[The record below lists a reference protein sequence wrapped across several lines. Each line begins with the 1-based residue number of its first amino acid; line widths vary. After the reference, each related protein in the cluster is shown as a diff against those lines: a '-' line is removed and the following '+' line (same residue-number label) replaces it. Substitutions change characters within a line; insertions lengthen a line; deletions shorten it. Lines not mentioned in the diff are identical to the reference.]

1 MERSDLG
8 IVQPLRGTSDRN
20 NHMGEGPQ
28 FSRLCAG
35 TRADHEKAIGSCAI
49 DCVAILA
56 TGRQGGY
63 RVDETRIIPFNQEIV
78 MKIWNK
84 PQVREQAVGMEVTAY
99 LPADIDL
106 I

>member
-1 MERSDLG
+1 MLLARVWS
-8 IVQPLRGTSDRN
+8 IVYPTLSKQKQP
-20 NHMGEGPQ
+20 Q
-28 FSRLCAG
+28 
-35 TRADHEKAIGSCAI
+35 
-49 DCVAILA
+49 
-56 TGRQGGY
+56 Q
-63 RVDETRIIPFNQEIV
+63 ETI

>member
-1 MERSDLG
+1 MGTLLTHG
-8 IVQPLRGTSDRN
+8 PLTKTLFVRVLRLMYLSQQRN
-20 NHMGEGPQ
+20 GNPP
-28 FSRLCAG
+28 
-35 TRADHEKAIGSCAI
+35 T
-49 DCVAILA
+49 A
-56 TGRQGGY
+56 TKF
-63 RVDETRIIPFNQEIV
+63 EEIV

>member
-1 MERSDLG
+1 MSLVIE
-8 IVQPLRGTSDRN
+8 
-20 NHMGEGPQ
+20 
-28 FSRLCAG
+28 
-35 TRADHEKAIGSCAI
+35 
-49 DCVAILA
+49 
-56 TGRQGGY
+56 
-63 RVDETRIIPFNQEIV
+63 VDTPPNLKQLKELI

>member
-1 MERSDLG
+1 M
-8 IVQPLRGTSDRN
+8 TSHQGSSAAAETLPRN
-20 NHMGEGPQ
+20 I
-28 FSRLCAG
+28 R
-35 TRADHEKAIGSCAI
+35 
-49 DCVAILA
+49 
-56 TGRQGGY
+56 
-63 RVDETRIIPFNQEIV
+63 EIV

>member
-1 MERSDLG
+1 MCDWAVS
-8 IVQPLRGTSDRN
+8 RGNIARGRCRGN
-20 NHMGEGPQ
+20 
-28 FSRLCAG
+28 L
-35 TRADHEKAIGSCAI
+35 DHEKAIGACA
-49 DCVAILA
+49 VNFLL
-56 TGRQGGY
+56 R
-63 RVDETRIIPFNQEIV
+63 RHDEITQQETI

>member
-1 MERSDLG
+1 MHRVAARNIGLHGAWVILG
-8 IVQPLRGTSDRN
+8 GVIQWMNVLT
-20 NHMGEGPQ
+20 
-28 FSRLCAG
+28 L
-35 TRADHEKAIGSCAI
+35 IGGS
-49 DCVAILA
+49 
-56 TGRQGGY
+56 T
-63 RVDETRIIPFNQEIV
+63 

>member
-1 MERSDLG
+1 MYLS
-8 IVQPLRGTSDRN
+8 QQRN
-20 NHMGEGPQ
+20 GNPP
-28 FSRLCAG
+28 
-35 TRADHEKAIGSCAI
+35 T
-49 DCVAILA
+49 A
-56 TGRQGGY
+56 TKF
-63 RVDETRIIPFNQEIV
+63 EEIV

>member
-1 MERSDLG
+1 
-8 IVQPLRGTSDRN
+8 
-20 NHMGEGPQ
+20 MG
-28 FSRLCAG
+28 L
-35 TRADHEKAIGSCAI
+35 
-49 DCVAILA
+49 
-56 TGRQGGY
+56 QGGLRPITPSSRKRY
-63 RVDETRIIPFNQEIV
+63 LIVHKAFGMSHVIGVAPPSTAAKTNKFKEIV

>member
-1 MERSDLG
+1 MQLGRRTERSRKCYWRVSG
-8 IVQPLRGTSDRN
+8 
-20 NHMGEGPQ
+20 
-28 FSRLCAG
+28 RLC
-35 TRADHEKAIGSCAI
+35 TKRPRNKPNP
-49 DCVAILA
+49 V
-56 TGRQGGY
+56 Q
-63 RVDETRIIPFNQEIV
+63 ETI

>member
-1 MERSDLG
+1 MCSGVYVLKLTDLELN
-8 IVQPLRGTSDRN
+8 PL
-20 NHMGEGPQ
+20 
-28 FSRLCAG
+28 
-35 TRADHEKAIGSCAI
+35 K
-49 DCVAILA
+49 
-56 TGRQGGY
+56 
-63 RVDETRIIPFNQEIV
+63 ETI

>member
-1 MERSDLG
+1 VPWERTGVVALKF
-8 IVQPLRGTSDRN
+8 IATSNWRN
-20 NHMGEGPQ
+20 
-28 FSRLCAG
+28 A
-35 TRADHEKAIGSCAI
+35 
-49 DCVAILA
+49 
-56 TGRQGGY
+56 
-63 RVDETRIIPFNQEIV
+63 

>member
-1 MERSDLG
+1 MD
-8 IVQPLRGTSDRN
+8 
-20 NHMGEGPQ
+20 EGH
-28 FSRLCAG
+28 L
-35 TRADHEKAIGSCAI
+35 TLIGGNI
-49 DCVAILA
+49 
-56 TGRQGGY
+56 
-63 RVDETRIIPFNQEIV
+63 

>member
-1 MERSDLG
+1 MGLQTKFTSSSPLYRPAFAARS
-8 IVQPLRGTSDRN
+8 QKRTQNTQR
-20 NHMGEGPQ
+20 
-28 FSRLCAG
+28 SRKCYWHVFNRFCMSLVI
-35 TRADHEKAIGSCAI
+35 E
-49 DCVAILA
+49 
-56 TGRQGGY
+56 
-63 RVDETRIIPFNQEIV
+63 VDTPPNLKQLKELI

>member
-1 MERSDLG
+1 M
-8 IVQPLRGTSDRN
+8 IVRKR
-20 NHMGEGPQ
+20 
-28 FSRLCAG
+28 FSIAHVIG
-35 TRADHEKAIGSCAI
+35 VAPPSTAVKANK
-49 DCVAILA
+49 
-56 TGRQGGY
+56 
-63 RVDETRIIPFNQEIV
+63 FKEIV

>member
-1 MERSDLG
+1 MGLQDRRRPFTHRSRKRYL
-8 IVQPLRGTSDRN
+8 IVRKRFCIPHVIGVAPPST
-20 NHMGEGPQ
+20 
-28 FSRLCAG
+28 AV
-35 TRADHEKAIGSCAI
+35 KANK
-49 DCVAILA
+49 
-56 TGRQGGY
+56 
-63 RVDETRIIPFNQEIV
+63 FKEIV

>member
-1 MERSDLG
+1 MGQGPGISSTLG
-8 IVQPLRGTSDRN
+8 SATGAVLGAGHTHGSRKSYWRVCG
-20 NHMGEGPQ
+20 
-28 FSRLCAG
+28 RLCTTHLNRWVRPPNAESQ
-35 TRADHEKAIGSCAI
+35 TS
-49 DCVAILA
+49 
-56 TGRQGGY
+56 
-63 RVDETRIIPFNQEIV
+63 NQEIV

>member
-1 MERSDLG
+1 M
-8 IVQPLRGTSDRN
+8 
-20 NHMGEGPQ
+20 
-28 FSRLCAG
+28 
-35 TRADHEKAIGSCAI
+35 
-49 DCVAILA
+49 
-56 TGRQGGY
+56 
-63 RVDETRIIPFNQEIV
+63 RVDPALYTTEIGKALLIRRFNSTTTRDFI

>member
-1 MERSDLG
+1 MTDAALKSICISWVILG
-8 IVQPLRGTSDRN
+8 GVIPEMTINPLK
-20 NHMGEGPQ
+20 EY
-28 FSRLCAG
+28 
-35 TRADHEKAIGSCAI
+35 I
-49 DCVAILA
+49 
-56 TGRQGGY
+56 
-63 RVDETRIIPFNQEIV
+63 

>member
-1 MERSDLG
+1 MS
-8 IVQPLRGTSDRN
+8 IVIEQGTPPNLNQP
-20 NHMGEGPQ
+20 
-28 FSRLCAG
+28 
-35 TRADHEKAIGSCAI
+35 K
-49 DCVAILA
+49 
-56 TGRQGGY
+56 
-63 RVDETRIIPFNQEIV
+63 EIV

>member
-1 MERSDLG
+1 MRVEPALYATDIGKALLIRRFNS
-8 IVQPLRGTSDRN
+8 TT
-20 NHMGEGPQ
+20 
-28 FSRLCAG
+28 
-35 TRADHEKAIGSCAI
+35 TRDFI
-49 DCVAILA
+49 
-56 TGRQGGY
+56 
-63 RVDETRIIPFNQEIV
+63 

>member
-1 MERSDLG
+1 MITQTLL
-8 IVQPLRGTSDRN
+8 V
-20 NHMGEGPQ
+20 
-28 FSRLCAG
+28 
-35 TRADHEKAIGSCAI
+35 
-49 DCVAILA
+49 
-56 TGRQGGY
+56 
-63 RVDETRIIPFNQEIV
+63 RVWGFVYPTLTETENTHLETI

>member
-1 MERSDLG
+1 MGAITQSLLVRVRG
-8 IVQPLRGTSDRN
+8 VVYPPLT
-20 NHMGEGPQ
+20 
-28 FSRLCAG
+28 
-35 TRADHEKAIGSCAI
+35 
-49 DCVAILA
+49 
-56 TGRQGGY
+56 
-63 RVDETRIIPFNQEIV
+63 ETKQTNRETI

>member
-1 MERSDLG
+1 MACAACDDGLITKKLLVRVRAFGVVICHG
-8 IVQPLRGTSDRN
+8 IGTQPL
-20 NHMGEGPQ
+20 Q
-28 FSRLCAG
+28 
-35 TRADHEKAIGSCAI
+35 
-49 DCVAILA
+49 
-56 TGRQGGY
+56 
-63 RVDETRIIPFNQEIV
+63 ETI

>member
-1 MERSDLG
+1 MGKRGNFTSSPRLDRRTFAARPQDSVRCKLLHQNTQNTQRSRKCYWRVFDHVCMHCV
-8 IVQPLRGTSDRN
+8 IEVGTPRN
-20 NHMGEGPQ
+20 PNQLKE
-28 FSRLCAG
+28 
-35 TRADHEKAIGSCAI
+35 
-49 DCVAILA
+49 
-56 TGRQGGY
+56 
-63 RVDETRIIPFNQEIV
+63 II

>member
-1 MERSDLG
+1 MTVGGRLKTGDLR
-8 IVQPLRGTSDRN
+8 RGSQDARRRDTTKLED
-20 NHMGEGPQ
+20 
-28 FSRLCAG
+28 A
-35 TRADHEKAIGSCAI
+35 
-49 DCVAILA
+49 
-56 TGRQGGY
+56 
-63 RVDETRIIPFNQEIV
+63 